1 LTAQKSDAATTLSQ
15 WEKVLLRLAKV
26 APPNGQAIV
35 TIKIYTNRGC
45 PVLWTKPDIVMVE
58 PKASSVIAALGT

>member
-1 LTAQKSDAATTLSQ
+1 MS
-15 WEKVLLRLAKV
+15 KV